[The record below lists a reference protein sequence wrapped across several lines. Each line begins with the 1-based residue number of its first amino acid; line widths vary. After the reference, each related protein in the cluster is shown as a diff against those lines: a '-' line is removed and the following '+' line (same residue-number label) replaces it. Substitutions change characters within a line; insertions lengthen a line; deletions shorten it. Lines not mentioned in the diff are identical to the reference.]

1 MDNPTTPNFW
11 RPSDLEAI
19 RSALAIPV
27 SPASIRAINDA
38 MAALERTYPDAIP
51 AARSHLDAI
60 AALDAAALSGPPQP
74 GGGPTPVIRKVTRK
88 GAAAPVPEPLPK
100 KKLDVIE
107 YATELLLEEVSTE
120 YDTAAPLPSP
130 AGLSPGRQRQRHV
143 DGLLLILP
151 ALQSW
156 IPQRHSPFQGQL
168 CRG

>member
-1 MDNPTTPNFW
+1 MDNPTTPNLW

-107 YATELLLEEVSTE
+107 YATELLLEDATTRFAPGTLSVGEVLLAQRRRLEQALLLMLPSLVHWRE
-120 YDTAAPLPSP
+120 RLQPADPFTAAMARS
-130 AGLSPGRQRQRHV
+130 
-143 DGLLLILP
+143 
-151 ALQSW
+151 
-156 IPQRHSPFQGQL
+156 
-168 CRG
+168 